1 MEHKNDRIVLVKP
14 DKSYE
19 KQAIEY
25 KKEHFENGEKIIHAS
40 SAWDKMD
47 NYDEWLDLLKKQSS
61 WETMINNW
69 TVHSTFFGVRES
81 DNKIVGLIDIRHE
94 LNSDFL
100 RNYAGHIGYGIRPT
114 ERRKGYVTQMLQ
126 QALDYCKNELKLKR
140 VMISCEKDNEGS
152 RKTIINAGGV
162 LEREYEDSNGE
173 TVQIYWIEL

>member
-1 MEHKNDRIVLVKP
+1 MEQKIDKIILVKP
-14 DKSYE
+14 DKTFE

-25 KKEHFENGEKIIHAS
+25 KKEHFENGEKIIHAA

-47 NYDEWLDLLKKQSS
+47 NYDEWLDLLDKQSS
-61 WETMINNW
+61 WETMINDW

-81 DNKIVGLIDIRHE
+81 DKRIVGMIDIRHE

-114 ERRKGYVTQMLQ
+114 ERRKGYAMQMLR
-126 QALDYCKNELKLKR
+126 QALDFCRDELKLDK

-152 RKTIINAGGV
+152 RKTIINAGGK
-162 LEREYEDSNGE
+162 LEKEYTNEKGE
-173 TVQIYWIEL
+173 VVQIYWVNI